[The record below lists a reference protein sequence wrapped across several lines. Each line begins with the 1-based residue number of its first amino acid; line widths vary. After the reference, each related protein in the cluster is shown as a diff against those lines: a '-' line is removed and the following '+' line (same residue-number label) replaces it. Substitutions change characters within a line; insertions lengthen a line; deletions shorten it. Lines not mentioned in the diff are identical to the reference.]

1 MADQH
6 LIAHPY
12 PINVFCLGTVCV
24 VSVHSGSL
32 GICCFILYTKPWLS
46 STSLSLFSFHTLAM
60 ETTGLGSEGV
70 TEEDPVP
77 ESTAE
82 EILVGLSLLPYSD
95 ICVKNNLILTCSPG
109 PVFSLPQLL

>member
-1 MADQH
+1 
-6 LIAHPY
+6 
-12 PINVFCLGTVCV
+12 
-24 VSVHSGSL
+24 
-32 GICCFILYTKPWLS
+32 
-46 STSLSLFSFHTLAM
+46 M